1 MVEKNITKKYLQ
13 DRCTFKDK
21 TVIVAVDFDGLY
33 SIVKQLT
40 PSNQKT
46 IFKINNQ
53 TISPLN
59 ENQIDSLLIY
69 LPSEVKETI
78 DFIELTKREKLVVIR
93 ENKDNL
99 AKIIDKKGYTAQIDL
114 DSKKVTPVEEYSS
127 ALLWDL
133 IKTRADLE

>member
-1 MVEKNITKKYLQ
+1 MVDKNITKKYLQ

-21 TVIVAVDFDGLY
+21 TVIVAVDFNGLY
-33 SIVKQLT
+33 SIVKQF
-40 PSNQKT
+40 PPNDQKT

-69 LPSEVKETI
+69 LPSEVKEMI
-78 DFIELTKREKLVVIR
+78 DFIELTKKEKLVIIR

-114 DSKKVTPVEEYSS
+114 DSKHVTPVEEYSS

-133 IKTRADLE
+133 IKARADLV